1 MQIEPRPTEDLVP
14 FAMNART
21 HSQEQIT
28 QIATSIEMFGF
39 NNPVLIDKK
48 DGIIAGHGRV
58 MAAKQLGLEDV
69 PTIVLGHLTK
79 KQKRAFVLADN
90 RIGLNSGWNNELL
103 SLELEGLGEQGFDL
117 TLIGF
122 DDGELMQLDEP
133 PQEDTLPGYGG
144 ATAMARGSAPLKLW
158 RSKKLLKGDVLDFGS
173 GQDQHEYFKYDA
185 FSNPDVSA
193 LTRDY
198 DTVMCNYVLN
208 VQPSDHLITEIVCLV
223 SKLVRPKGRALFA
236 VVNTKELNGTDAAG
250 GRDLRSAEQ
259 LFDLIRPFFADV
271 ELIERTKFF
280 GFVCK

>member
-1 MQIEPRPTEDLVP
+1 
-14 FAMNART
+14 
-21 HSQEQIT
+21 
-28 QIATSIEMFGF
+28 
-39 NNPVLIDKK
+39 
-48 DGIIAGHGRV
+48 
-58 MAAKQLGLEDV
+58 V

-103 SLELEGLGEQGFDL
+103 TLELEGLGEQGFDL

-122 DDGELMQLDEP
+122 DDGELMQLDDP
-133 PQEDTLPGYGG
+133 LQEDTLPGYGG
-144 ATAMARGSAPLKLW
+144 ATAIARGSAPLKLW

-185 FSNPDVSA
+185 FTNPDVSA